1 MTQETEALIASD
13 EDLTKLFA
21 GKPTQYR
28 KSKSLPKFTGEAMRA
43 CAKINRIFF
52 DDPDEAYRLFHELV
66 PDAGEGVQV
75 TGFLC
80 YFAVCRYL
88 TVRDFTKQSPNRLTE
103 DTADRRQGQL
113 SDFRLPVSKISVQP
127 SNSPQKNI
135 QFRADLHL
143 LLYRTG
149 KILLPLKPKPA

>member
-52 DDPDEAYRLFHELV
+52 DDPDEAYR
-66 PDAGEGVQV
+66 
-75 TGFLC
+75 C
-80 YFAVCRYL
+80 
-88 TVRDFTKQSPNRLTE
+88 FTSWSRTRGRACSSRRRSMST
-103 DTADRRQGQL
+103 TA
-113 SDFRLPVSKISVQP
+113 SD
-127 SNSPQKNI
+127 
-135 QFRADLHL
+135 
-143 LLYRTG
+143 
-149 KILLPLKPKPA
+149 

>member
-1 MTQETEALIASD
+1 MKETDTTQETEALIASD

-66 PDAGEGVQV
+66 PDAGRACSSRRRSMS
-75 TGFLC
+75 T
-80 YFAVCRYL
+80 
-88 TVRDFTKQSPNRLTE
+88 
-103 DTADRRQGQL
+103 TA
-113 SDFRLPVSKISVQP
+113 SD
-127 SNSPQKNI
+127 
-135 QFRADLHL
+135 
-143 LLYRTG
+143 
-149 KILLPLKPKPA
+149 

>member
-66 PDAGEGVQV
+66 PDAGEGVQFTPPFNV
-75 TGFLC
+75 DYGIG
-80 YFAVCRYL
+80 L
-88 TVRDFTKQSPNRLTE
+88 TIAAARSSTRISWCAA
-103 DTADRRQGQL
+103 ADM
-113 SDFRLPVSKISVQP
+113 
-127 SNSPQKNI
+127 
-135 QFRADLHL
+135 
-143 LLYRTG
+143 
-149 KILLPLKPKPA
+149 